1 MSTQSFDVATT
12 NGRARLRLGKRGRLS
27 PDLGVLVGM
36 GSLLALLA
44 VAIVAALLLI
54 VDLNDD
60 ATQLTENQIQYATAI
75 DAAALNAKAI
85 ANDERGFLLSGNPEF
100 VEQLETRT
108 GNARAAF
115 AVASSEADNDAQ
127 RQAVFV
133 ANAGFERWLRALRGE
148 IATFRAGDREK
159 AVATSLGRTR
169 ALRKTYEKS
178 LARAQDLG
186 VEAVQSARSSV
197 SARSTRSVAILLAYL
212 VAALAIGIGVTGWV
226 VRKVLRR
233 RPSEQIGVD
242 ARPLTPAEAAT
253 ALAGPAFWPGPLVN
267 DVELSQIEVVRLMT
281 RWGGKRVTENRA
293 LVFQYGPGRGAG
305 SSEPWLTITE
315 GTSAEET
322 PRFGVSGEPHL
333 PPGEL
338 RLTGFGHA
346 DGSDVDMWFAS
357 MQREGVY
364 ISLESPQRELI
375 LAAAG
380 SMVRL
385 EGASRAVGSG
395 HELS

>member
-1 MSTQSFDVATT
+1 MAATKPAFDAPTT
-12 NGRARLRLGKRGRLS
+12 NGRGGLRLGKGGRLS

-54 VDLNDD
+54 IDLNDD
-60 ATQLTENQIQYATAI
+60 ATQLTDNQVQYATAI

-100 VEQLETRT
+100 VDELETRT

-115 AVASSEADNDAQ
+115 AVALSEADNDVQ
-127 RQAVFV
+127 RQAVIE
-133 ANAGFERWLRALRGE
+133 ATAGFEKWLRALRSE
-148 IATFRAGDREK
+148 LTTFRAGYRRK
-159 AVATSLGRTR
+159 AVRTSLGPTR
-169 ALRKTYEKS
+169 DLRKAYEES
-178 LARAQDLG
+178 IAHAQDLG
-186 VEAVQSARSSV
+186 VDAVQSARSSV

-212 VAALAIGIGVTGWV
+212 VVALVIGIGVTGWV

-253 ALAGPAFWPGPLVN
+253 ALAGPAFWPGPVVN
-267 DVELSQIEVVRLMT
+267 DIELSQIEVVRLMT

-322 PRFGVSGEPHL
+322 PRFGVAGEPHL

-338 RLTGFGHA
+338 RLTGVGHG
-346 DGSDVDMWFAS
+346 DGGEVDMWFAS
-357 MQREGVY
+357 MHRDGVY

-385 EGASRAVGSG
+385 A
-395 HELS
+395 

>member
-1 MSTQSFDVATT
+1 VSTPSLDVPTT
-12 NGRARLRLGKRGRLS
+12 NGRGRLRLGKRGRLS
-27 PDLGVLVGM
+27 PDVGVLVGM

-44 VAIVAALLLI
+44 VAIVAAVLLI

-60 ATQLTENQIQYATAI
+60 ATQLTDSQIQYATAI

-115 AVASSEADNDAQ
+115 AVALSESDNDAQ
-127 RQAVFV
+127 RQAVI
-133 ANAGFERWLRALRGE
+133 AATAGFERWLRAVRGE
-148 IATFRAGDREK
+148 IAIYRAGHLER

-169 ALRKTYEKS
+169 TLRKTYEKS
-178 LARAQDLG
+178 LAHAQDLG
-186 VEAVQSARSSV
+186 VDAVQSARSSV

-212 VAALAIGIGVTGWV
+212 IVALAIGIGVTGWV
-226 VRKVLRR
+226 VRRVLRR

-242 ARPLTPAEAAT
+242 ARPVTPAEAAT
-253 ALAGPAFWPGPLVN
+253 ALAAPAFWPGPVVN
-267 DVELSQIEVVRLMT
+267 DVELNQIEVVRLMT

-293 LVFQYGPGRGAG
+293 LVFQYGAGRGAG

-322 PRFGVSGEPHL
+322 PRFGVSGGPQL
-333 PPGEL
+333 APGEL

-357 MQREGVY
+357 MQRDGVY

-380 SMVRL
+380 SMKRV
-385 EGASRAVGSG
+385 A
-395 HELS
+395 

>member
-1 MSTQSFDVATT
+1 VRTPSFDVPTT
-12 NGRARLRLGKRGRLS
+12 NGRGRLRLGKRGRLS

-44 VAIVAALLLI
+44 VAIVAAVLLI

-60 ATQLTENQIQYATAI
+60 ATQLTDSQIQYATAI

-100 VEQLETRT
+100 VEELETRT

-115 AVASSEADNDAQ
+115 AVALSESDNDAQ
-127 RQAVFV
+127 RQAVI
-133 ANAGFERWLRALRGE
+133 AATAGFERWLRAVRGE
-148 IATFRAGDREK
+148 IAIYRAGDLER

-169 ALRKTYEKS
+169 TLRKTYEKS
-178 LARAQDLG
+178 LAHAQDLG
-186 VEAVQSARSSV
+186 VDAVQSARSSV

-212 VAALAIGIGVTGWV
+212 IVALAIGIGVTGWV

-253 ALAGPAFWPGPLVN
+253 ALEGPAFWPGPAVN

-293 LVFQYGPGRGAG
+293 LVFQYGPGRGAN

-322 PRFGVSGEPHL
+322 PRFGVAGAPHL

-346 DGSDVDMWFAS
+346 DGGEVDMWFAS
-357 MQREGVY
+357 MQRDGVY
-364 ISLESPQRELI
+364 IALESPQRELI

-385 EGASRAVGSG
+385 GQKEVGASSG
-395 HELS
+395 DEVS

>member
-1 MSTQSFDVATT
+1 MSTPSFDGPTT
-12 NGRARLRLGKRGRLS
+12 NGRRRLRLGKGGRLS

-60 ATQLTENQIQYATAI
+60 ATQLTDNQVQYATAI

-100 VEQLETRT
+100 VEELETRT

-115 AVASSEADNDAQ
+115 AVAASESDNDAQ
-127 RQAVFV
+127 RQAVIT

-159 AVATSLGRTR
+159 AVAASLGRTR
-169 ALRKTYEKS
+169 MLRKTYEKS
-178 LARAQDLG
+178 LAHAQDLG
-186 VEAVQSARSSV
+186 VDAVQSARSSV

-212 VAALAIGIGVTGWV
+212 VVALGIGIVVTGWV

-253 ALAGPAFWPGPLVN
+253 ALARPAFWPGPVVN

-281 RWGGKRVTENRA
+281 RWGGKRVTQNRA
-293 LVFQYGPGRGAG
+293 LVFQYGPGRGVG

-333 PPGEL
+333 APGEL

-346 DGSDVDMWFAS
+346 DGSEVDMWFAS

-385 EGASRAVGSG
+385 EGRAVAQA
-395 HELS
+395 